1 MNAPADPSTQESALA
16 AHWHFIP
23 DPHERLALAT
33 QAAAGQG
40 LPDSLK
46 TDDALV
52 PGCVSRVWL
61 HAQSLNGSL
70 TLSWDADSAIVR
82 GLAGLVCAVYQNAS
96 PAAAAAH
103 HSSIIAGLGFD
114 RMISP
119 TRLNGMAA
127 LASRIR
133 ELAAALP

>member
-16 AHWHFIP
+16 AHWRFIP

-33 QAAAGQG
+33 QAAAGPG
-40 LPDSLK
+40 LPSELK
-46 TDDALV
+46 SDNALV

-61 HAQSLNGSL
+61 HANSLNGSL

-96 PAAAAAH
+96 PAAN
-103 HSSIIAGLGFD
+103 
-114 RMISP
+114 
-119 TRLNGMAA
+119 T
-127 LASRIR
+127 
-133 ELAAALP
+133 

>member
-1 MNAPADPSTQESALA
+1 MNEPADPSTQESALA
-16 AHWHFIP
+16 THWRFIP
-23 DPHERLALAT
+23 DAHERLALAT
-33 QAAAGQG
+33 QSAAGPG

-61 HAQSLNGSL
+61 HANSLNGSL
-70 TLSWDADSAIVR
+70 ILSWDADSAIVR

-103 HSSIIAGLGFD
+103 HSSIIAALGFD

-133 ELAAALP
+133 DLAAALA

>member
-1 MNAPADPSTQESALA
+1 MNATADPASQESALA
-16 AHWHFIP
+16 THWRFIP
-23 DPHERLALAT
+23 DAHERLALAT
-33 QAAAGQG
+33 QSAAGPG

-61 HAQSLNGSL
+61 HANSLNGSL
-70 TLSWDADSAIVR
+70 ILSWDADSAIVR
-82 GLAGLVCAVYQNAS
+82 GLAGLVCAVYQNCT

-103 HSSIIAGLGFD
+103 HTSIIAALGFD

>member
-1 MNAPADPSTQESALA
+1 MNAPADPASQESALA
-16 AHWHFIP
+16 SHWRFIP
-23 DPHERLALAT
+23 DAHERLALAT
-33 QAAAGQG
+33 QAATGPG

-61 HAQSLNGSL
+61 HANSLNGTL
-70 TLSWDADSAIVR
+70 LLSWDADSAIVR

-103 HSSIIAGLGFD
+103 HTSIIAALGFD